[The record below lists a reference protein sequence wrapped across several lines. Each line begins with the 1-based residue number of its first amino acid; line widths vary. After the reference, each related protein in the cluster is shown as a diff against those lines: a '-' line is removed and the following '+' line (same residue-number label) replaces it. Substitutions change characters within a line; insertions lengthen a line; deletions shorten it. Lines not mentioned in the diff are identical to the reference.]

1 MSRTVEQPRKHRGGQ
16 PGNRNARKG
25 SLEGVEVVTIDRV
38 ALLREAA
45 RIATLAMTRC
55 ETCGQLIHP
64 RFKHHHWKVK
74 DIPMGE
80 WTPHGRGA
88 FRVVEYVI

>member
-1 MSRTVEQPRKHRGGQ
+1 
-16 PGNRNARKG
+16 
-25 SLEGVEVVTIDRV
+25 
-38 ALLREAA
+38 
-45 RIATLAMTRC
+45 MTRC